1 MFHPTPSSASQT
13 PPAHVA
19 QVKPGFFQDIGW
31 GRPVFRAPE
40 LPAPRVFASLPH
52 PSHFSGGQR
61 MAAGR

>member
-1 MFHPTPSSASQT
+1 MPHPASSSAPHAQ
-13 PPAHVA
+13 PAPA
-19 QVKPGFFQDIGW
+19 APAKPGFFQDIGW
-31 GRPVFRAPE
+31 GRPIFRAPE